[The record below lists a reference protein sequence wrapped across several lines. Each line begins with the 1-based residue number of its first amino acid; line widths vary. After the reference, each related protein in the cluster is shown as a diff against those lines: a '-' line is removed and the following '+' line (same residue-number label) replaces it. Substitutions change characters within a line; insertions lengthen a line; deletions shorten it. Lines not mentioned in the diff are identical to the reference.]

1 MTGRRRPPAVLSLV
15 AGAIA
20 VLGAVLV
27 AGIFWTRAAPG
38 DPRTGV
44 FWAFGVALGFVLQRS
59 RFCFASAFRDLFLFG
74 SGRIMRGILAGLAVA
89 SAGFAV
95 LMWRLVPDP
104 TLGIVAPEAHAVPLG
119 IHLVLGGVLFGVGM
133 VLAGGCVSGSLYRIG
148 EGYVASAVALAGILA
163 GLGAGAHSWNFWW
176 RASIGRGPVVWL
188 PAAGGYITAIAVTF
202 ALLSAA
208 YVLVVWRETR
218 AGLPATPI
226 PGVPPSP
233 AAPSP
238 ATTASGQGLSDR
250 LAAALVAVLVRGW
263 SPIAGG
269 VALGV
274 LNVWLYLAHMPW
286 GVTGELSRWAIGVLE
301 LAGVGPGPLQGAGTL
316 SGCALVG
323 TRGPW
328 ISHTLTLDVGMV
340 AGALAGALLAGEFR
354 IRRPA
359 QRRRYVQALAG
370 GVAMGYGASL
380 AMGCTVGAFFS
391 AIPSLAL
398 NGWVFAAALALG
410 ARLGVSVIRRMP

>member
-1 MTGRRRPPAVLSLV
+1 MNGRREPPVVSLA

-20 VLGAVLV
+20 ALGATLV
-27 AGIFWTRAAPG
+27 AGVLWAHAAPG

-89 SAGFAV
+89 SAGFAL
-95 LMWRLVPDP
+95 LMWRMVPDP
-104 TLGIVAPEAHAVPLG
+104 TLGMVAPEAHAVPLG
-119 IHLVLGGVLFGVGM
+119 LHLVLGGILFGVGM

-148 EGYVASAVALAGILA
+148 EGYVASAVALMGILA
-163 GLGAGAHSWNFWW
+163 GLGAGAHTWNFWW
-176 RASIGRGPVVWL
+176 RASIARSPVVWL
-188 PAAGGYITAIAVTF
+188 PAAGGYVGGLAVTF
-202 ALLSAA
+202 ALLAVA

-218 AGLPATPI
+218 AGLPAA
-226 PGVPPSP
+226 PSP
-233 AAPSP
+233 VAPGPAAGSSLAAPSG
-238 ATTASGQGLSDR
+238 AGLLDR
-250 LAAALVAVLVRGW
+250 LAVALAAVLVRGW
-263 SPIAGG
+263 SPTAGG

-301 LAGVGPGPLQGAGTL
+301 IAGVGPGPLQGAGTL

-328 ISHTLTLDVGMV
+328 ISHALTLDVGMV
-340 AGALAGALLAGEFR
+340 AGAFAGALLAGEFR

-359 QRRRYVQALAG
+359 ERRRYVQALAG
-370 GVAMGYGASL
+370 GLLMGYGASL
-380 AMGCTVGAFFS
+380 AMGCTIGAFFS

-410 ARLGVSVIRRMP
+410 ARVGVSVIRRIA

>member
-1 MTGRRRPPAVLSLV
+1 MNGRRQPPAVVALA

-20 VLGAVLV
+20 ALGATLV
-27 AGIFWTRAAPG
+27 AGVLWARAAPG

-89 SAGFAV
+89 SAGFAL
-95 LMWRLVPDP
+95 LMWRMVPDP
-104 TLGIVAPEAHAVPLG
+104 TLGMVAPEAHAVPLG
-119 IHLVLGGVLFGVGM
+119 LHLLLGGILFGVGM

-148 EGYVASAVALAGILA
+148 EGYVASAVALMGILA
-163 GLGAGAHSWNFWW
+163 GLGAGAHTWNFWW
-176 RASIGRGPVVWL
+176 RASIARSPVVWL
-188 PAAGGYITAIAVTF
+188 PAAGGYVGGLAVTF
-202 ALLSAA
+202 ALLAVA

-218 AGLPATPI
+218 AGLPAAPF
-226 PGVPPSP
+226 PGVPGPAAGSSIA
-233 AAPSP
+233 AAPSG
-238 ATTASGQGLSDR
+238 AGLLDR
-250 LAAALVAVLVRGW
+250 LAAALAAVLVRGW
-263 SPIAGG
+263 SPTAGG

-301 LAGVGPGPLQGAGTL
+301 IAGVGPGPLQGAGTL

-340 AGALAGALLAGEFR
+340 AGAFAGALLAGEFR

-359 QRRRYVQALAG
+359 ERRRYVQALAG
-370 GVAMGYGASL
+370 GLLMGYGASL
-380 AMGCTVGAFFS
+380 AMGCTIGAFFS

-410 ARLGVSVIRRMP
+410 ARVGVSVIRRIA